1 LNSDQIF
8 KQIKTLNNKLIL
20 IEYIE
25 KILNIERFNF
35 INENKNI
42 PTRQA
47 MWNMFPLQKRK
58 AIEANSH
65 IHCLAQ
71 KKVSLMGGKTKH
83 DDPC

>member
-1 LNSDQIF
+1 M
-8 KQIKTLNNKLIL
+8 
-20 IEYIE
+20 
-25 KILNIERFNF
+25 FN
-35 INENKNI
+35 NENKNI